1 MSVML
6 DDDLLAHYADSFYGY
21 GRYEAP
27 YWFIGLE
34 EGSDGSVEE
43 IQRRLA
49 VWREGGCQEL
59 EDAWDYHV
67 RIGATDLTRERPK
80 LQSTWK
86 QLCRIVL
93 AGTEQQT
100 DTESLRHYQKHHLGR
115 RDDATCLLELL
126 PLPSRNTG
134 EWRYGNASR
143 LPQLTSRRAARQY
156 YAPRR
161 VRHLRQRIGQYR
173 PAVVVF
179 YGSTNRDRWTEIAGV
194 PFERVGDAELYATT
208 AKGTLSLTTRHPT
221 FRQPG
226 LTAYF
231 ESVGQVVRE
240 WNKTRGATD
249 IRAEN

>member
-6 DDDLLAHYADSFYGY
+6 DDDLLASYANSFYGY

-43 IQRRLA
+43 IQRRLV

-67 RIGATDLTRERPK
+67 RIGAEHLTRERPK

-93 AGTEQQT
+93 VGTGQPS

-115 RDDATCLLELL
+115 RDGATCLLELL

-134 EWRYGNASR
+134 EWQYWKASR
-143 LPQLTSRRAARQY
+143 LSHLASRRAAQQY

-161 VRHLRQRIGQYR
+161 VLHLRQRIAQYR

-179 YGSTNRDRWTEIAGV
+179 YGATNRTWWTEIAGV
-194 PFERVGDAELYATT
+194 PFERVGDAALYSAT
-208 AKGTLSLTTRHPT
+208 AQDTLYLITTHPT
-221 FRQPG
+221 FRQPAP
-226 LTAYF
+226 TAYF
-231 ESVGQVVRE
+231 EAVGQVVRE
-240 WNKTRGATD
+240 WNKGHGTPGLRTE
-249 IRAEN
+249 I